1 MLAFPHDPAFEC
13 AINIAARQIA
23 AAAAA
28 AAKAVM
34 SAAKSIAIRT
44 TRASRAKSIRETDG
58 HDNKVSNQEVCVQN
72 GKQSFCDILTAAVVI
87 IICLK

>member
-13 AINIAARQIA
+13 AINIAARQI
-23 AAAAA
+23 AAA